1 MLFSFQEYYNGA
13 LELRPK
19 VRNLQVE
26 VCRNTPGILITL
38 KNKDEPRYISLECN
52 ERIKIIKTFYEKDND
67 LNERDYHIVNAQ
79 RLRELSLSG

>member
-13 LELRPK
+13 LELSPK

-26 VCRNTPGILITL
+26 VSRSGILITL
-38 KNKDEPRYISLECN
+38 NKDEPRYISLECN
-52 ERIKIIKTFYEKDND
+52 GSIKIIKTFYEKDND

-79 RLRELSLSG
+79 RLRKYLAFCQT